1 MSPVTGLE
9 WIDVIRV
16 LKLNNFRMQDEY
28 TDMTICYAVCDLY
41 AAIEQH
47 LSIEDDLEIYLMS
60 AQNGKFLDTDVVMRS
75 NGLVLDIKRD
85 GFCGEYTGM
94 AKKLQDVIYSK
105 RKECIE
111 DLLIIINDEYCRK
124 RKILSKYMIL
134 RTQRNRPF

>member
-60 AQNGKFLDTDVVMRS
+60 AQNGKFLDTDVA
-75 NGLVLDIKRD
+75 GDE
-85 GFCGEYTGM
+85 GTGAIDM
-94 AKKLQDVIYSK
+94 FSAQLE
-105 RKECIE
+105 R
-111 DLLIIINDEYCRK
+111 
-124 RKILSKYMIL
+124 
-134 RTQRNRPF
+134 